1 MAQDEEMYD
10 AALPLDAAARAVL
23 LKSADPESR
32 SLIER
37 MLSEKG
43 HGSIDLQAAS
53 AFFATKTIVPD
64 AQFGPY
70 RLGELIGT
78 GGMGAVYSAIDTRL
92 DRKVA
97 IKIAAAQYSDRFR
110 REARAIS
117 TLNHPH
123 ICTLYDVGPDYLVME
138 FIEGSTLAAEIRKGP
153 LAPELVTRYG
163 AQIAG
168 ALAEAHA
175 HGIVH
180 RDLKPGNIMITR
192 HGVKLLDF
200 GLASMLSDAALTETR
215 ASWERPHT
223 WRRNK
228 LKAARPLQP
237 RTSSR
242 SAWCSTR

>member
-1 MAQDEEMYD
+1 MTPTRWRKIEEMYD

-97 IKIAAAQYSDRFR
+97 IRSR
-110 REARAIS
+110 
-117 TLNHPH
+117 PH
-123 ICTLYDVGPDYLVME
+123 SIPTV
-138 FIEGSTLAAEIRKGP
+138 S
-153 LAPELVTRYG
+153 
-163 AQIAG
+163 
-168 ALAEAHA
+168 
-175 HGIVH
+175 
-180 RDLKPGNIMITR
+180 
-192 HGVKLLDF
+192 GVKR
-200 GLASMLSDAALTETR
+200 GQY
-215 ASWERPHT
+215 
-223 WRRNK
+223 
-228 LKAARPLQP
+228 QP
-237 RTSSR
+237 
-242 SAWCSTR
+242 